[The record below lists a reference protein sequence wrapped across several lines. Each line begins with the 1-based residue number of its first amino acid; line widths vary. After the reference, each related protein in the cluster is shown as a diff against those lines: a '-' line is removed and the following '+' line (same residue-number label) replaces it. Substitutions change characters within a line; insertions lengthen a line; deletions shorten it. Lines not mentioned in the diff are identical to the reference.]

1 MDTKLTVE
9 IVTPEKR
16 VLTAEADEVVV
27 PGAEGL
33 FGVRPG
39 HTPYLALMRA
49 GTLTVQGDGQDR
61 AWFIS
66 GGFAEVSAN
75 KVVILADRAEPVA
88 EIDVEAAKQRLDEAQ
103 AKLPTV
109 TPEEARALSAKV
121 DLERARINAASG
133 R

>member
-16 VLTAEADEVVV
+16 VLTAQAEEVVI

-39 HTPYLALMRA
+39 HTPYLALLRA
-49 GTLTVQGDGQDR
+49 GTLTVRDGQDR
-61 AWFIS
+61 AWFIP
-66 GGFAEVSAN
+66 GGFAEVSAD
-75 KVVILADRAEPVA
+75 KVVVLADRAEPVP
-88 EIDVEAAKQRLDEAQ
+88 EIDVAAAQQRLDEAQ

-109 TPEEARALSAKV
+109 TPEEARVLRAKV
-121 DLERARINAASG
+121 DLERARLNAAAG

>member
-9 IVTPEKR
+9 IVTPER
-16 VLTAEADEVVV
+16 RLLTAETEEVVI

-39 HTPYLALMRA
+39 HTPYLALMGA
-49 GTLTVQGDGQDR
+49 GTLTVRGAPDR
-61 AWFIS
+61 AWFIA

-88 EIDVEAAKQRLDEAQ
+88 EIDVAAAQKRLDEAQ

-109 TPEEARALSAKV
+109 SPEEAQALSAQV
-121 DLERARINAASG
+121 ALERARINSASG

>member
-16 VLTAEADEVVV
+16 VLTAQAEEVVI

-39 HTPYLALMRA
+39 HTPYLALLRA
-49 GTLTVQGDGQDR
+49 GTLTVRDGQDR
-61 AWFIS
+61 AWFIP
-66 GGFAEVSAN
+66 GGFAEVSAD
-75 KVVILADRAEPVA
+75 KVVVLADRAEPVT
-88 EIDVEAAKQRLDEAQ
+88 EIDVAAAQQRLDQAQ
-103 AKLPTV
+103 AQLPTV
-109 TPEEARALSAKV
+109 TPEEARVLRAKV
-121 DLERARINAASG
+121 DLERARLNAAAG